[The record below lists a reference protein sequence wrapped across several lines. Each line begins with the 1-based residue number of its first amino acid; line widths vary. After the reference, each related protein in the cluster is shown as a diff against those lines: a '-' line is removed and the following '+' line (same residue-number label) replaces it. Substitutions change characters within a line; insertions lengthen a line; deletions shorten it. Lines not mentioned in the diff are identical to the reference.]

1 MLLQR
6 GNLVYRACDR
16 GLSCSFVEWWEG
28 PSVLMA
34 PEPPDAALP
43 GVSMGSSMLGCRL
56 RGLRNL
62 KSSPTFLSSKLGF
75 NFLS

>member
-1 MLLQR
+1 
-6 GNLVYRACDR
+6 
-16 GLSCSFVEWWEG
+16 
-28 PSVLMA
+28 MA
-34 PEPPDAALP
+34 PEPPDAALL